1 MKKYEKLMR
10 TLEDDHRRK
19 MLFFKYNFRPH
30 ASACVLEPIFHTGG
44 VASSILAAP
53 TISARRYRIDP
64 RRKSGSAVLAQRFA

>member
-1 MKKYEKLMR
+1 VDSDEHQR
-10 TLEDDHRRK
+10 ASDIV
-19 MLFFKYNFRPH
+19 FINFSHFQKPQIP
-30 ASACVLEPIFHTGG
+30 VIPILHTGG